1 MASRPR
7 RHWLLGGAACLA
19 MPSLALVGVAGPLR
33 ITNAY
38 PPGGVSDE
46 VARALAEHLGRAR
59 DAPVTVDH
67 LPGAGGTLALEAL
80 ARGRPDGRWL
90 VFCAINPLTV
100 LPHLAPQRYAALR
113 RVVPV
118 AAVMAT
124 PALVLGTPTLEAARF
139 EELLARARRQPGRL
153 RWASSGVATT
163 GHLLMEHV
171 CRAAGVDIV
180 HVPYKGGGQ
189 QINDA
194 LAGHFEVLSSNVAA
208 LQLELV
214 AQRRLTALAV
224 GAPAPLPVL
233 PQVPTLADLGLRAA
247 NLGSVFALFAP
258 PNTPEALTRQW
269 QQQLDAALREPALH
283 QRLVQAGQQPLGG
296 SAQALAERIALEQG
310 LHRELLLA
318 RPQAFR

>member
-1 MASRPR
+1 MVALQR
-7 RHWLLGGAACLA
+7 RRWLLGGAACLA
-19 MPSLALVGVAGPLR
+19 LPALSQRGPAGPLR

-46 VARALAEHLGRAR
+46 VARALAERIGRAR
-59 DAPVTVDH
+59 DTPVTVDH
-67 LPGAGGTLALEAL
+67 LPGAGGALALEAL

-113 RVVPV
+113 GVVPV
-118 AAVMAT
+118 TAVMAT
-124 PALVLGTPTLEAARF
+124 PALVLGTPALPVAHF
-139 EELLARARRQPGRL
+139 DELLALAQRRPGQL

-171 CRAAGVDIV
+171 CRAAAVDIV

-194 LAGHFEVLSSNVAA
+194 LAGHFELLSSNVAA
-208 LQLELV
+208 MQLALV

-224 GAPAPLPVL
+224 GAPAPLAAL
-233 PQVPTLADLGLRAA
+233 PGVPTLAALGLPAA

-258 PNTPEALTRQW
+258 PHTPEGDTRQW
-269 QQQLDAALREPALH
+269 QQQVDAALHEPALQ
-283 QRLVQAGQQPLGG
+283 QRLLNAGQQPLGG
-296 SAQALAERIALEQG
+296 PAEALSERIAREQA